1 MNPEETRAHVAKLE
15 ALIAREKR
23 GEIDLDEL
31 RRLKRELFD
40 EEGLDTTEDCV
51 VEADEAEQ

>member
-1 MNPEETRAHVAKLE
+1 MDDNERRAHIEKLE
-15 ALIAREKR
+15 ALTARYKG

-51 VEADEAEQ
+51 VEPEADE

>member
-1 MNPEETRAHVAKLE
+1 MDDNERRAHIEKLE
-15 ALIAREKR
+15 ALTARYKG

-40 EEGLDTTEDCV
+40 EESLDTTEDCV
-51 VEADEAEQ
+51 VEPEADE

>member
-23 GEIDLDEL
+23 GEIDLAEL

-51 VEADEAEQ
+51 VEPDDRE